1 MEILDASEFYT
12 LSLDQ
17 INNISDISLKKEMLT
32 LYNEQIKI
40 LEQDSIGKLFIDPNI
55 SIEEIYYN
63 IDQYTES
70 LKSNYL
76 FDNETVKFYP
86 SIKEC
91 KAAKNITCHFSGGTI
106 YKGSTY
112 CSYRPFI
119 QNIDSGKKYV
129 LKDTIK
135 VELYYRDELP
145 TTLKEFEEFIYN
157 LDTAYKLQKNNGT
170 IDFYTVSC
178 NLRSWTLQ
186 ELKQKRKVLK

>member
-1 MEILDASEFYT
+1 MEFLDASEFST
-12 LSLDQ
+12 LSLEQ
-17 INNISDISLKKEMLT
+17 INNISDNSLKKEMLT
-32 LYNEQIKI
+32 LYNEQIKK
-40 LEQDSIGKLFIDPNI
+40 LEQDPIGKLFIDTNI

-63 IDQYTES
+63 IEQYLES
-70 LKSNYL
+70 LKSTYL

-91 KAAKNITCHFSGGTI
+91 KATKNITCHFSGGTI

-119 QNIDSGKKYV
+119 QNMDSGKKYV

-135 VELYYRDELP
+135 VELYYRDQLP
-145 TTLKEFEEFIYN
+145 ITLKEFEDFIYN
-157 LDTAYKLQKNNGT
+157 LDNAYKTQRNNGI

-178 NLRSWTLQ
+178 NLRSWALL
-186 ELKQKRKVLK
+186 ELKPKTKVLK

>member
-1 MEILDASEFYT
+1 MPILDPSEFSS
-12 LSLDQ
+12 LSLEQ
-17 INNISDISLKKEMLT
+17 INNVSDISLKKEMLT
-32 LYNEQIKI
+32 LYNEQIKT
-40 LEQDSIGKLFIDPNI
+40 LEQDPIGKLFIDTNI

-63 IDQYTES
+63 IEQYLES
-70 LKSNYL
+70 LKSTYL

-86 SIKEC
+86 SIKEF
-91 KAAKNITCHFSGGTI
+91 KATKNITCHFSGGTI

-119 QNIDSGKKYV
+119 QNMDSGKKYV

-145 TTLKEFEEFIYN
+145 TTLKEFEEFIYH
-157 LDTAYKLQKNNGT
+157 LDNAYKLQKNNGT
-170 IDFYTVSC
+170 IDFYTISC

-186 ELKQKRKVLK
+186 ELKPKRKVLK

>member
-1 MEILDASEFYT
+1 MAILDPSEFST
-12 LSLDQ
+12 LSLEQ
-17 INNISDISLKKEMLT
+17 INSISDISLKKEMLT

-70 LKSNYL
+70 LKSTYL
-76 FDNETVKFYP
+76 FDNEKVKFYP
-86 SIKEC
+86 SIKEN
-91 KAAKNITCHFSGGTI
+91 KATKNITCHFSGGTI

-119 QNIDSGKKYV
+119 QNMDSGKKYI

-135 VELYYRDELP
+135 VELYYRDQLP
-145 TTLKEFEEFIYN
+145 VTLQEFEEFIYN
-157 LDTAYKLQKNNGT
+157 LDNAYKTQRNNGV
-170 IDFYTVSC
+170 IDFYTISC
-178 NLRSWTLQ
+178 NLRSWSLQ